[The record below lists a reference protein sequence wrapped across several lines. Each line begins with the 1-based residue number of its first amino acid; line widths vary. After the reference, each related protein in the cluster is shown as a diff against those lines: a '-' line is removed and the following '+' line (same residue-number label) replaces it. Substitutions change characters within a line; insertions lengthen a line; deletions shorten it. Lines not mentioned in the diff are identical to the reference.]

1 MNFFHPK
8 RISRYIKEKVHD
20 IFFYYI
26 LPDKWEIKYRFKK
39 KVGYSCDLKNPK
51 SFNEKIQWIKL
62 YDRNPL
68 YPKLID
74 KLGAKKIVS
83 EILGDEYVIPTL
95 FGGYSRFEDIP
106 FDKLPDQFVIKCNH
120 DAASVVVCRDKE
132 KFNYEKAKKKIERAL
147 HTNYYHNEGKQWG
160 YKNIK
165 PQVFVEKYM
174 QDGNNEDLCD
184 YKFMMFN
191 GECKCVFVC
200 ADRHR
205 GLKVNFYDVNWN
217 LLPFTRHYP
226 NTGYEIPKPQNLEI
240 MLKIAKKLVSVLDN
254 PFVRIDLYDINGN
267 IYFGEYTFY
276 PGGGFEEFSPI
287 EWDYKMGEWI
297 DLSEVK
303 NY

>member
-1 MNFFHPK
+1 MKFFHPK

-39 KVGYSCDLKNPK
+39 RVGYSCNLKNPK

-62 YDRNPL
+62 YDRNPI

-74 KLGAKKIVS
+74 KLEVKKTVS
-83 EILGDEYVIPTL
+83 EILGNEYVIPTL
-95 FGGYSRFEDIP
+95 YGGYSRFVDIP
-106 FDKLPDQFVIKCNH
+106 FDKLPNQFVIKCNH
-120 DAASVVVCRDKE
+120 DAASVIVCKDKN
-132 KFNYEKAKKKIERAL
+132 KFDYEKAKKKIERAL
-147 HTNYYHNEGKQWG
+147 HANYYHSDGKQWG

-174 QDGNNEDLCD
+174 QDGNNEDLRD

-200 ADRHR
+200 ADRNS

-226 NTGYEIPKPQNLEI
+226 NTDYEIPKPQNLEK
-240 MLKIAKKLVSVLDN
+240 MLEIAKKLVSVMEN
-254 PFVRIDLYDINGN
+254 PFVRIDLYDINDN

-276 PGGGFEEFSPI
+276 PGGGFEEFSPL
-287 EWDYKMGEWI
+287 EWDYKIGEWLDI
-297 DLSEVK
+297 SK
-303 NY
+303 NM